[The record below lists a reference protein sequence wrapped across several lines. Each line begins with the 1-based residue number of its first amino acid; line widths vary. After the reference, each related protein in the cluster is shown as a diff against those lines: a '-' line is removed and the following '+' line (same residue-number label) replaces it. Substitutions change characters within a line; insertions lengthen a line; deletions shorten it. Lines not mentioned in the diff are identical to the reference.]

1 MLLHT
6 PVTTC
11 FSLSCSVF
19 FFFFFFFWF
28 ATAPIGSWTVETAA
42 RHNGNVLQD
51 LSRCKL
57 SAWTQLSS
65 DIEHVKSWPE
75 LYNVSHEPL
84 LWHPTTRQM
93 AFTPPTTQKH
103 AVLQDQ
109 NRRMVLPSA
118 AVKSRSLFLTWRPI
132 GVFLFNCLGSCL
144 FSQATTASPGFF
156 FSFFLSFSFFFFTW
170 ESQTTSGPMLGY
182 RPNNCTTELLIQWLS
197 NASMRVSFGHRWQHE
212 VTFIPMRGAHGLHRR
227 AQADVCGCLFGEI
240 PDNTRIDRLDGIK
253 IWMGNSDT
261 VLWSGPLPEMHVEN
275 GVGGLF
281 YIFLLSI
288 WLLRLNVNLYYIIIT

>member
-1 MLLHT
+1 MLHLLLKWL
-6 PVTTC
+6 TTMDRAEETVEQATGGGRRGGGDNPSQGKLISWHWPRMGATGTDAAGRRASQTRARRLKKKEGGGAPASTLAWQSARGWRLC
-11 FSLSCSVF
+11 CKTHSQHCQITHASPYARDYLFQPAQC

-156 FSFFLSFSFFFFTW
+156 FSFFLSFSFFFFFFY
-170 ESQTTSGPMLGY
+170 LGI
-182 RPNNCTTELLIQWLS
+182 PNNFRAHAGIQTE
-197 NASMRVSFGHRWQHE
+197 
-212 VTFIPMRGAHGLHRR
+212 
-227 AQADVCGCLFGEI
+227 
-240 PDNTRIDRLDGIK
+240 
-253 IWMGNSDT
+253 
-261 VLWSGPLPEMHVEN
+261 
-275 GVGGLF
+275 
-281 YIFLLSI
+281 
-288 WLLRLNVNLYYIIIT
+288 